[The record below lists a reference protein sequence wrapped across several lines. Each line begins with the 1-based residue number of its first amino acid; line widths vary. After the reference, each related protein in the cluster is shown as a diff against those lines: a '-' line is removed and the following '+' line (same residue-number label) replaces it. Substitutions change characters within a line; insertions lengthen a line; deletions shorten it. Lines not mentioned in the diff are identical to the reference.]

1 MEQDIVNI
9 RYKKA
14 GFNFEFLQKFVAGLQ
29 LKGTEIKS
37 VRQRQVNFNDAYCF
51 FKEGELFVKGM
62 HIAEYSHGNIYNHD
76 PQREKKLLL
85 NKKELRKIQKSI
97 SEKGLTIVPIRIF
110 INQKGLAKLEIAIAR
125 GKKQYDKR
133 ATIKDRDAK
142 RNLQKKDY
150 Q

>member
-1 MEQDIVNI
+1 M
-9 RYKKA
+9 K
-14 GFNFEFLQKFVAGLQ
+14 NFEQARQYLSLKLNEVVDFLSKPGRVF
-29 LKGTEIKS
+29 T
-37 VRQRQVNFNDAYCF
+37 F
-51 FKEGELFVKGM
+51 EGVQGIGKTTFAATVV
-62 HIAEYSHGNIYNHD
+62 
-76 PQREKKLLL
+76 KKLLL